1 MGDARRVRQ
10 FLRPQGY
17 VPLGTPRTQAHLARW
32 WRWYG
37 LAAAVG
43 LVVFIL
49 LLVVADVEAATFFGG
64 FPLLFALYALGG
76 WRVTHPP
83 GRAPAD

>member
-1 MGDARRVRQ
+1 M
-10 FLRPQGY
+10 
-17 VPLGTPRTQAHLARW
+17 QAHLARW

-43 LVVFIL
+43 FVALIL
-49 LLVVADVEAATFFGG
+49 LLLVAEANAATFVGTFT
-64 FPLLFALYALGG
+64 LLFALYALGG

-83 GRAPAD
+83 AEAPME